1 MNELTKKL
9 QQVMVP
15 KAALIAYEY
24 SDGRYG
30 HGTYYLE
37 LHPINDRGRMEAA
50 VPVTYEFMDSLVEY
64 YTDNRQDVPHG
75 KIPTNMLWCDTRKGH
90 ERYIWYNPPGKRQM
104 FFSERLNIQDGTFHV
119 PGVIYRASGDRLEI
133 LPIREKHRQKTA
145 RFSLPRFSM

>member
-75 KIPTNMLWCDTRKGH
+75 KIPANMLWCGAIVYSTLATKQHVVLDVVGGLALGAAAGWASARLADYH
-90 ERYIWYNPPGKRQM
+90 QRQAIS
-104 FFSERLNIQDGTFHV
+104 SEQTTH
-119 PGVIYRASGDRLEI
+119 A
-133 LPIREKHRQKTA
+133 
-145 RFSLPRFSM
+145 

>member
-1 MNELTKKL
+1 MTTFKTNDMNELTKKL

-75 KIPTNMLWCDTRKGH
+75 KNPPICCGAIHARDTRGTSGTILRENGRCSFPKG
-90 ERYIWYNPPGKRQM
+90 
-104 FFSERLNIQDGTFHV
+104 
-119 PGVIYRASGDRLEI
+119 
-133 LPIREKHRQKTA
+133 
-145 RFSLPRFSM
+145 